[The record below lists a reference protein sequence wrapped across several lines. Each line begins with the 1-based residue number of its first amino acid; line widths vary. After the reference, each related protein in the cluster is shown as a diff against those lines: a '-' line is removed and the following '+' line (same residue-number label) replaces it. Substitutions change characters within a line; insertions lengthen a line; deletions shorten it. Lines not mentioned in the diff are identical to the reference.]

1 MKPIEA
7 PSLDWDLYRTRT
19 SEVDPILQIGR
30 VEEII
35 GLVIES
41 AGPAGSIGDVCKIQ
55 SSRLKEPVRAEIV
68 GFRKG
73 KTLLMPLGVLAGI
86 SPGDEVV
93 SLGLEAQVPTGKNLL
108 GRVLDGLGAPMDG
121 QGPLLYEKRV
131 PIHREPTDSMARR
144 RVEEILPTG
153 VRAIDGLLTLGE
165 GQRVGIF
172 AGSGVGKST
181 LLGMIA
187 KYSEA
192 EVIVVA
198 LVGER
203 SREVRDFIERDLG
216 PEGLARSVVVVA
228 TSDKPPLVR
237 VRAAHT
243 AMSIAEYFRD
253 EGLKVA
259 FMMDSVTRMALAQRE
274 IGLAIGEPPTSRGYT
289 PSVFN
294 MLPRFLERCGT
305 SPHRGSITGL
315 ITVLVEG
322 DDMNEPIS
330 DAARGIL
337 DGHIVLTR
345 NLAHKNHYP
354 AIDPLRSISR
364 VMNDIVDPRHRAA
377 AAIVRN
383 RMATYEEMED
393 MINLGA
399 YRKGTNP
406 DVDLAIDKKPETDA
420 FLRQEPDKKSE
431 FDLTKQQLNNLAN
444 NSVEA
449 KK

>member
-1 MKPIEA
+1 MGRIEV
-7 PSLDWDLYRTRT
+7 PVIDWDLQNRLLDET
-19 SEVDPILQIGR
+19 EVIRQTGR
-30 VEEII
+30 VEEVI

-41 AGPAGSIGDVCKIQ
+41 KGPAGSIGDVCEVH
-55 SSRLKEPVRAEIV
+55 SARLSNPCRLEIV

-73 KTLLMPLGVLAGI
+73 KTLLMPLGILTGVA
-86 SPGDEVV
+86 PGDEVV
-93 SLGLEAQVPTGKNLL
+93 SLGAEALVPVGEALL
-108 GRVLDGLGAPMDG
+108 GRVLDGLGDPMDAK
-121 QGPLLYEKRV
+121 GPVSHVKRV
-131 PIHREPTDSMARR
+131 PLHREPTAAMQRR
-144 RVEEILPTG
+144 RVEEIMPTG
-153 VRAIDGLLTLGE
+153 VRAIDSLITLGE
-165 GQRVGIF
+165 GQRIGIF

-187 KYSEA
+187 KYSGA

-216 PEGLARSVVVVA
+216 ETGMERSVIVVA
-228 TSDKPPLVR
+228 TSDRPALVR
-237 VRAAHT
+237 IRAAYV

-253 EGLKVA
+253 EGKKVA
-259 FMMDSVTRMALAQRE
+259 FMMDSVTRLALAQRE
-274 IGLAIGEPPTSRGYT
+274 IGLAVGEPPTSRGYT
-289 PSVFN
+289 PSVFM

-305 SPHRGSITGL
+305 SSHRGSITGL

-330 DAARGIL
+330 DAVRGIL

-345 NLAHKNHYP
+345 RLADRNHYP

-364 VMNDIVDPRHRAA
+364 VMNDIVDPRHKAA
-377 AAIVRN
+377 AAVVRN

-399 YRKGTNP
+399 YRKGSNAEV
-406 DVDLAIDKKPETDA
+406 DVAIEKKPEVDL
-420 FLRQEPDKKSE
+420 FLKQEPDRNSE
-431 FDLTKQQLNNLAN
+431 FDTTKNQLIGLAG
-444 NSVEA
+444 SPGEQ